1 MPLFLD
7 FPEPRIE
14 QTAFTIA
21 GWVAGDSPSVPVKV
35 SINGRR
41 VPYALQESPGLNAAL
56 PGFAFVRRVVSH
68 GHVVVD
74 CGEDVVGE
82 IELQFGDEMVKKHV
96 SIAPSLRDAAMREM
110 NLREKTRAWCQ
121 ANLQCPVCG
130 STGLR
135 VAAEQVNCRF
145 CGVRFPQGNRALDL
159 ISPELRRRASIV
171 DSVNVSNNP
180 YTPLALELI
189 NKTVR
194 KGGWVLDCGAG
205 SRAERIE
212 NVVNVEVVDYLS
224 TDVLAVG
231 EALPF
236 ADESFDAVLSLAV
249 LEHVRD
255 PFKCAQE
262 LMRVLK
268 PGGNIIADVPFLQP
282 VHGYPNHFYNMTRTG
297 LTSLFDGGGEIIAC
311 YTPIHG
317 HPIWAMQWFASAYLH
332 GLPPD
337 IREQFGRRTL
347 SDLAKPFGPSD
358 LVRPEVSELNS
369 NTIEILACLNTVVV
383 RKHVR

>member
-7 FPEPRIE
+7 LPEPQIE
-14 QTAFTIA
+14 QTDFAIA
-21 GWVAGDSPSVPVKV
+21 GWVAGDSPNVPVRV

-41 VPYALQESPGLNAAL
+41 VPHSLQESPGLSAAL
-56 PGFAFVRRVVSH
+56 PGFAFVRRVVAH
-68 GHVVVD
+68 GHVVD
-74 CGEDVVGE
+74 CGEDAIGE
-82 IELQFGDEMVKKHV
+82 IDLQFGEEAVKKHV
-96 SIAPSLRDAAMREM
+96 SVAPGLYDVAAREM
-110 NLREKTRAWCQ
+110 RLREKTRAWCE
-121 ANLQCPVCG
+121 ANLQCPVCA
-130 STGLR
+130 SRGLR
-135 VAAEQVNCRF
+135 VAAEHVTCRF
-145 CGVRFPQGNRALDL
+145 CGVRIPQGSRALDL
-159 ISPELRRRASIV
+159 ISPGLRLQASLV
-171 DSVNVSNNP
+171 DTTNVSNNP

-212 NVVNVEVVDYLS
+212 NVVNVEIVDYSS
-224 TDVLAVG
+224 TDVLAIG

-268 PGGNIIADVPFLQP
+268 PGGNIVADVPFLQP

-297 LTSLFDGGGEIIAC
+297 LTSLFDSGGEIIAC
-311 YTPIHG
+311 YTPTHG
-317 HPIWAMQWFASAYLH
+317 HPIWTMQWFTSAYLH

-337 IREQFGRRTL
+337 IREQFGHRTL
-347 SDLAKPFGPSD
+347 FDVAKPVGPSD
-358 LVRPEVSELNS
+358 LVRPEVNQLDS
-369 NTIEILACLNTVVV
+369 NAMEVLACLNTVVV